1 MSHLPLDHPLL
12 PLPPRDGPAGLSG
25 PEAAPC
31 AGPPGDRTLT
41 AALGKRI
48 LTKDGGKSRPVTV
61 AEPELFLRWLW
72 RHYQNPYFNE
82 TKAVDE

>member
-1 MSHLPLDHPLL
+1 VLGEL
-12 PLPPRDGPAGLSG
+12 
-25 PEAAPC
+25 
-31 AGPPGDRTLT
+31 TLT

-48 LTKDGGKSRPVTV
+48 LTKDGGKFRPVTV

-72 RHYQNPYFNE
+72 RHYQNPYFNA